1 MTDWGSIY
9 NLPPRNTQPN
19 GHFLCPTWI
28 YNTVG
33 DVDGRVSLSF
43 LAWQKTHK

>member
-33 DVDGRVSLSF
+33 DVDGRVSF